1 MQPVEGAIEAP
12 GALTVQRL
20 DRRPVDAVQLDVV
33 RAVAAGTDRGGGQRK
48 SNNCYYYMYSHCVDL
63 RTQNVTKLLHCCI
76 QKLYSVTSPM

>member
-12 GALTVQRL
+12 GALAVQRL

-48 SNNCYYYMYSHCVDL
+48 SNNC
-63 RTQNVTKLLHCCI
+63 NVIITCTVIASIYAHR
-76 QKLYSVTSPM
+76 M